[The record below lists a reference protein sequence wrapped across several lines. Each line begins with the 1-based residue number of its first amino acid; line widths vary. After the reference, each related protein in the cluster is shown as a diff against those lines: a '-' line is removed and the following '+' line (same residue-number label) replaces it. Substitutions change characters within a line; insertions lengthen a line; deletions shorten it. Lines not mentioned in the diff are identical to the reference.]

1 MVTRLLIF
9 VGMIGGGWLGWW
21 VGDYFDLGL
30 MWDFLL
36 STLGTAIGVYA
47 GWKVGQDYFGD

>member
-9 VGMIGGGWLGWW
+9 VGMTMGGWLAWW
-21 VGDYFDLGL
+21 LGDYLKLGL

-36 STLGTAIGVYA
+36 SMVGTAIGVYA
-47 GWKVGQDYFGD
+47 GWKVGQDHFGD